1 MECGGGRMITESR
14 EKQLRE
20 FLAQININSEGI
32 SLTLINSALIH
43 PSYVFE
49 KGVQVGP
56 HNQRLEFLGDAV
68 VGLIVGDYLY
78 NNFPDKDEGEL
89 TKMRA
94 AVVCESSLA
103 QAAKRLN
110 LGSYLLMGKGEK
122 LGGGAKRPSNLA
134 DAFEAFIGAL
144 YLELGLAKIKDFAIK
159 YIQPEIDKVISGNY
173 GDYKTQFQEYI
184 QRDPRATVEY
194 KILAETGPDHE
205 KEFLSGVFV
214 NENLIARGKGKT
226 KKEAEQHAAQEA
238 LVKLEAKKR

>member
-1 MECGGGRMITESR
+1 M
-14 EKQLRE
+14 
-20 FLAQININSEGI
+20 
-32 SLTLINSALIH
+32 
-43 PSYVFE
+43 
-49 KGVQVGP
+49 
-56 HNQRLEFLGDAV
+56 
-68 VGLIVGDYLY
+68 Y

-94 AVVCESSLA
+94 GVVCESSLA
-103 QAAKRLN
+103 QAAAFN

-226 KKEAEQHAAQEA
+226 KRGGATCCSRS
-238 LVKLEAKKR
+238 VG